1 MKSKK
6 ATLLGLK
13 IPGLGVAALF
23 LLEAQATATAAWLR
37 IDPRRGAGTLA
48 LLALASAAA
57 LALLVIFGARFL
69 GRLISRKPVDVV
81 PPLVACL
88 SPLLLLDLIFL
99 QFFVFLR
106 DIRPVLP
113 WVSILSSVYLLGIY
127 VSRTVLAP
135 APAANRPD
143 PRRRLPGLFA
153 ISFLVYAFLASGL
166 VFPPQPFS
174 GDEPHYLLT
183 TESLVSDGDIDVHD
197 DYRDEAYKAF
207 YPGPLE
213 SHAFPGRKGP
223 EHEYSRHL
231 PGVSVLVLPSYFV
244 GKLAGRALAPG
255 PGQAAL
261 RARILIFA
269 SRLTMCLLA
278 AALGAAFF
286 LLAFR
291 STGRAGP
298 SLLAW
303 AVFSFTSPLI
313 YLSQLVYPEI
323 PVALVVLLVI
333 HFVVLEKEP
342 RPGVLWLAGAGIA
355 ILPWFGIKYVVIS
368 AVLFAFCLLSLP
380 RIAGRSRARLLSLS
394 LIPAVSGAAYLFF
407 FWTLYGTLSPTAVYG
422 DSFPAGHFSFA
433 MRSGPSFVEALRFGF
448 GYLFDQRFGIIP
460 HSPVYIL
467 LFAGA
472 AIFWKRQR
480 KAAVPLFA
488 LFAVYWAQAAF
499 SRVWGGY
506 CPPGRLMLPVVW
518 VLALCVAEAF
528 AAAKSRV
535 RSAILAGTTGLA
547 FAAAFVGLS
556 NPRMLYSENI
566 STVLSGP
573 ETFSK
578 LLASLANSLV
588 DPRLWVPSFANWEAL
603 TAPATAAWFLAAAAA
618 AIVFA
623 RNGKRGP
630 PGPYRSFGV
639 CVHAAVV
646 FGLALAVVGYA
657 FFDVRTDKT
666 SPLDGGGVEVLF
678 QDGNAY
684 GMEPGGFW
692 TKGGRGATVLIKAPR
707 RLSRISLV
715 FSSPV
720 AGRTTV
726 RSGMSER
733 LLVRAGRNQ
742 PPAPA
747 DFDAPV
753 GCRFGDRYLY
763 SLWIRDSAS
772 FVPFKLDRRVGDDRT
787 LGVLVSISA
796 R

>member
-1 MKSKK
+1 MKSKR
-6 ATLLGLK
+6 ATLLGLE
-13 IPGLGVAALF
+13 IPGFGVAVLF
-23 LLEAQATATAAWLR
+23 LLEAQAAATVAWLR
-37 IDPRRGAGTLA
+37 IDLRRGAGTLA
-48 LLALASAAA
+48 LLVLASAVV

-69 GRLISRKPVDVV
+69 GRLTGRTPVDAV
-81 PPLVACL
+81 PSLVACL
-88 SPLLLLDLIFL
+88 SPLLLLDFVFL

-113 WVSILSSVYLLGIY
+113 WVSVLSSVYLLGIY
-127 VSRTVLAP
+127 VSRTVSAP
-135 APAANRPD
+135 EPAANRPD
-143 PRRRLPGLFA
+143 PRRWLPGLFA

-183 TESLVSDGDIDVHD
+183 TESLLSDGDIDVHD
-197 DYRDEAYKAF
+197 DYRDEEYKAF
-207 YPGPLE
+207 YPGLLE

-231 PGVSVLVLPSYFV
+231 PGISVLVLPSYLA
-244 GKLAGRALAPG
+244 GKLAGRVLAPG

-261 RARILIFA
+261 RARILIFV

-291 STGRAGP
+291 ITGRAGP

-303 AVFSFTSPLI
+303 AVFGFTSPLV

-323 PVALVVLLVI
+323 PVALVALLVI
-333 HFVVLEKEP
+333 HSVVLEKKS

-368 AVLFAFCLLSLP
+368 AVLFAFCLPSLP
-380 RIAGRSRARLLSLS
+380 RIGGRSRARFLSLS
-394 LIPAVSGAAYLFF
+394 LIPAISGAAYLFF
-407 FWTLYGTLSPTAVYG
+407 FWTLYGTLSPTGAYG
-422 DSFPAGHFSFA
+422 DAFPAGHFSFA

-472 AIFWKRQR
+472 AILWKRQR
-480 KAAVPLFA
+480 RAAVPLLA

-499 SRVWGGY
+499 ARVWGGY
-506 CPPGRLMLPVVW
+506 CPPGRLMLPVLW

-528 AAAKSRV
+528 AAARGRV

-547 FAAAFVGLS
+547 FAAAFAGIS
-556 NPRMLYSENI
+556 NPRMLYNENI

-573 ETFSK
+573 ETFNK
-578 LLASLANSLV
+578 LLTSLANSVV

-603 TAPATAAWFLAAAAA
+603 MAPATVGWFLAAAAA

-623 RNGKRGP
+623 RDRKAGAR
-630 PGPYRSFGV
+630 PYRPFGV
-639 CVHAAVV
+639 CVHAAIV
-646 FGLALAVVGYA
+646 FGLAFAVVGYA
-657 FFDVRTDKT
+657 FFDVRTDKR
-666 SPLDGGGVEVLF
+666 SPLDGEGVEILF

-684 GMEPGGFW
+684 GTEPGGFW
-692 TKGGRGATVLIKAPR
+692 TKGGRGTTVLIKAPR
-707 RLSRISLV
+707 RLSRISLIL
-715 FSSPV
+715 SSPV
-720 AGRTTV
+720 TGRTTV
-726 RSGMSER
+726 RSGMSEQIV
-733 LLVRAGRNQ
+733 VRAGRNQ
-742 PPAPA
+742 LPAPA

-772 FVPFKLDRRVGDDRT
+772 FVPFKLNRRVGDDRT